1 MPKFIALLDAEGLEQ
16 PRLNHFIADDM
27 PAALEHVKGKLAR
40 AAQRED
46 IDDDSTAG
54 YWDFGESGLDD
65 GTCRV
70 FQIAGEA
77 EINTTSLANEI
88 DEMTAARE
96 AATRESAEKAELARL
111 RAKYGGAVK

>member
-1 MPKFIALLDAEGLEQ
+1 MAMLTAEGLEK
-16 PRLNHFIADDM
+16 PRFNHFIANDM
-27 PAALEHVKGKLAR
+27 PSAMAYVRGKLAR
-40 AAQRED
+40 AARRED
-46 IDDDSTAG
+46 IDDNPTEG
-54 YWDFGESGLDD
+54 YWDFGESDLDD

-77 EINTTSLANEI
+77 EINTTGLANEI

-111 RAKYGGAVK
+111 QAKYGAAK